1 MKIRGLLRTLA
12 AVTAAAWF
20 GGAAL
25 QPAAWAAAS
34 TPRLEYTQIGNLL
47 ERPGGGFSPN
57 AYDPLEGLYLQ
68 AQLLGLNPGETVNA
82 VTQMA
87 GNAPMVLGRYDAA
100 SGRLVVEI
108 YKVERT
114 VSPSGAATGVYRA
127 FFTPAHGQLWAN
139 AGTYKAPHAS
149 APGADPFAQFADGSA
164 PNTFQNASFEAAE
177 VIMGHAMRYVGSP
190 IGVLAVIVPKTS
202 QVMETTRDSYGYLR
216 KTVRITP
223 STKLETKWYVAAP
236 PSFQSSGTS
245 AAICLNAAGCGPTPY
260 LVAPAMVTFQEW
272 KGGTMPNVPTVAD
285 EVTHSEITQE
295 SHFVFDRFLAAVNV
309 YTFATSGMQRIGAGG
324 NVGGVVAGLLG
335 AGPNASLQL
344 DYNARALYEGLT
356 ALHANRSFSEVQ
368 AAYGAH
374 ARNGVLTGPSHGNV
388 AQQVSTTS
396 QTRMLADP
404 LTTSGS
410 IRSYYV
416 GDCDVSKTIA
426 ECGSQPSGVVPRA
439 DTYVEFDILRFYDD
453 PQGR

>member
-68 AQLLGLNPGETVNA
+68 AQLLGLDPGETVNA

-139 AGTYKAPHAS
+139 AGTYKAPHAR

-190 IGVLAVIVPKTS
+190 IGVLAVIIPKTS
-202 QVMETTRDSYGYLR
+202 QVMETTRDSYGYMR
-216 KTVRITP
+216 KTVTITP
-223 STKLETKWYVAAP
+223 STTLETKWYVAAP
-236 PSFQSSGTS
+236 PSFQSSGSS
-245 AAICLNAAGCGPTPY
+245 AAICLHTSGNCVSNPH
-260 LVAPAMVTFQEW
+260 LIAPAMVVFQEW
-272 KGGTMPNVPTVAD
+272 QGGTMPNNHPVVVPHMPIKKD
-285 EVTHSEITQE
+285 EET
-295 SHFVFDRFLAAVNV
+295 SHFVFDHFLAAVNV
-309 YTFATSGMQRIGAGG
+309 YLFSTSGLQRLGAS
-324 NVGGVVAGLLG
+324 NDANVVAGLLG
-335 AGPNASLQL
+335 AGDFEFTYDPRSLYGGL
-344 DYNARALYEGLT
+344 SALQN
-356 ALHANRSFSEVQ
+356 NRSFSDVQTAYSASARSGRFTDLRPGKIMSVVSPTSEV
-368 AAYGAH
+368 
-374 ARNGVLTGPSHGNV
+374 RV
-388 AQQVSTTS
+388 A
-396 QTRMLADP
+396 ADP
-404 LTTSGS
+404 LLTDGDVK
-410 IRSYYV
+410 RYYF
-416 GDCDVSKTIA
+416 GECDIGKAAA
-426 ECGSQPSGVVPRA
+426 ECGSQNTGVVPRA
-439 DTYVEFDILRFYDD
+439 DTYVEFDILRFYNDR
-453 PQGR
+453 QGR